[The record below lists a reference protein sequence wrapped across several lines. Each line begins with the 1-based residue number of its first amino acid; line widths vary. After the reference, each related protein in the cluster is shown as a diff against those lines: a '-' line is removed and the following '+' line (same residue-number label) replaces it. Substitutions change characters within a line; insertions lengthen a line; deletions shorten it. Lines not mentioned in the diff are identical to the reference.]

1 MDPHFH
7 WHSSHS
13 VCVSSCVSSRVS
25 LTCIPVRIPVC
36 NCMRI
41 LLVSCEYMLTVP
53 SRCTSI
59 SHSKVPQQR
68 KYTTSFIP
76 LVYLFCKQ
84 HETDGACLMM
94 MEALNLISVKYYNQP
109 LQPGA
114 TCSDHS
120 DAFRKAYLV
129 RILLVFEYVSL
140 LLPLSY
146 PCCILFVTMYVSLH
160 VSLQTTWPT
169 AVFLQCWPHI
179 ARKVAEGQYW
189 STSWPHHA
197 EAVEHIRAI
206 HLSQTLPMRDMLIEK
221 AGVIWD
227 SWDKKTMITFWN
239 SHCIEPWDNWT
250 MASCIDVPLCTPSQ
264 NTQESWHN
272 NILIGKIPQMF
283 GGSTEHVLAVAM
295 PQLVKMDGYLLPD
308 ELSFDVIERSYSNAY
323 ATRILTHIYTVYVCV
338 SFCCAPCRFPSCT
351 STG

>member
-25 LTCIPVRIPVC
+25 LTCIPACVSLCVTACVSLCVTACVSYLYPVSIC
-36 NCMRI
+36 SRTP
-41 LLVSCEYMLTVP
+41 LT
-53 SRCTSI
+53 RRTSI

-146 PCCILFVTMYVSLH
+146 PCCILFVTMYVSCMYPYR
-160 VSLQTTWPT
+160 Q
-169 AVFLQCWPHI
+169 
-179 ARKVAEGQYW
+179 RGQR
-189 STSWPHHA
+189 P
-197 EAVEHIRAI
+197 
-206 HLSQTLPMRDMLIEK
+206 
-221 AGVIWD
+221 
-227 SWDKKTMITFWN
+227 
-239 SHCIEPWDNWT
+239 
-250 MASCIDVPLCTPSQ
+250 
-264 NTQESWHN
+264 
-272 NILIGKIPQMF
+272 
-283 GGSTEHVLAVAM
+283 
-295 PQLVKMDGYLLPD
+295 
-308 ELSFDVIERSYSNAY
+308 
-323 ATRILTHIYTVYVCV
+323 
-338 SFCCAPCRFPSCT
+338 
-351 STG
+351 

>member
-13 VCVSSCVSSRVS
+13 VCVYSCVSSRVS
-25 LTCIPVRIPVC
+25 LTCIPVRIPMC

-41 LLVSCEYMLTVP
+41 LLVSCEYMLTDP
-53 SRCTSI
+53 SRRTSI

-146 PCCILFVTMYVSLH
+146 PCCILFVTMYVSCMYPYRQRGQRPYSSSAGHTLH
-160 VSLQTTWPT
+160 GRLLKVSTGRRAGHTMQRL
-169 AVFLQCWPHI
+169 
-179 ARKVAEGQYW
+179 W
-189 STSWPHHA
+189 SIFELSTCP
-197 EAVEHIRAI
+197 R
-206 HLSQTLPMRDMLIEK
+206 LSQ
-221 AGVIWD
+221 
-227 SWDKKTMITFWN
+227 
-239 SHCIEPWDNWT
+239 
-250 MASCIDVPLCTPSQ
+250 
-264 NTQESWHN
+264 
-272 NILIGKIPQMF
+272 
-283 GGSTEHVLAVAM
+283 
-295 PQLVKMDGYLLPD
+295 
-308 ELSFDVIERSYSNAY
+308 
-323 ATRILTHIYTVYVCV
+323 
-338 SFCCAPCRFPSCT
+338 
-351 STG
+351 

>member
-1 MDPHFH
+1 
-7 WHSSHS
+7 
-13 VCVSSCVSSRVS
+13 
-25 LTCIPVRIPVC
+25 VRIHVC

-68 KYTTSFIP
+68 KYSTSFIP

-146 PCCILFVTMYVSLH
+146 PCCILFVTMYVSCMYPYRQRGQRPYSSSAGHTLH
-160 VSLQTTWPT
+160 GRLLKASTGRRAGHTMQRL
-169 AVFLQCWPHI
+169 
-179 ARKVAEGQYW
+179 W
-189 STSWPHHA
+189 SIFELSTCP
-197 EAVEHIRAI
+197 R
-206 HLSQTLPMRDMLIEK
+206 LSQ
-221 AGVIWD
+221 
-227 SWDKKTMITFWN
+227 
-239 SHCIEPWDNWT
+239 
-250 MASCIDVPLCTPSQ
+250 
-264 NTQESWHN
+264 
-272 NILIGKIPQMF
+272 
-283 GGSTEHVLAVAM
+283 
-295 PQLVKMDGYLLPD
+295 
-308 ELSFDVIERSYSNAY
+308 
-323 ATRILTHIYTVYVCV
+323 
-338 SFCCAPCRFPSCT
+338 
-351 STG
+351 